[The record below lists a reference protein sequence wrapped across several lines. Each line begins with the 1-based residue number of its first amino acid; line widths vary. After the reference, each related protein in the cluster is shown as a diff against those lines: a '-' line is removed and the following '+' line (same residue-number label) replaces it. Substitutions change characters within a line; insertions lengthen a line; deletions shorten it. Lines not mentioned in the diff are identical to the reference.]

1 MPDGMLKNMALLS
14 LLYQQIMSTTHRKET
29 KRRWHFGD

>member
-14 LLYQQIMSTTHRKET
+14 LLYQQIMNIIPRKET
-29 KRRWHFGD
+29 KRKQRFGD